1 MLLYIDYPHPYE
13 GPPVSKS
20 RDSLTLTQLRY
31 FTRVAELGSMTA
43 AADELFV
50 AQSGVS
56 TAMHQLEKS
65 LGTTLFI
72 RRRSKGVVLTEQGR
86 AFHAA
91 VIRVL
96 ESVDDAVSALSPGQ
110 LTGTLAA
117 GCFTTL
123 APYWL
128 PEVLERLQASSPGLT
143 CTVHEVTA
151 DQVVSLLQRREIEVA
166 LTYDFDYGRDIDFE
180 RITEAPIYA
189 AVAEDDPLAQRSSVS
204 LRELAQLP
212 LILLDM
218 DKSTNYFLSLF
229 RDAHLRPV
237 VHQKFESMEVVRSM
251 VARGHGYTILN
262 QRPAHD
268 FTNDG
273 FQLVRLPIAGVRSRL
288 QTGVVYRSGEP
299 LSLKSQAF
307 LEACRNALLQ
317 E

>member
-1 MLLYIDYPHPYE
+1 MP
-13 GPPVSKS
+13 KT

-31 FTRVAELGSMTA
+31 FRRVAELGSITA

-65 LGTTLFI
+65 LDATLFI

-86 AFHAA
+86 AFHSA
-91 VIRVL
+91 VVRVL
-96 ESVDDAVSALSPGQ
+96 ESVDDAVGTLSPGK

-128 PEVLERLQASSPGLT
+128 PEVLEQLHASSPDLT
-143 CTVHEVTA
+143 CELREVTA
-151 DQVVSLLQRREIEVA
+151 DKVISLLQRREIEVA

-189 AVAEDDPLAQRSSVS
+189 AVAADDPLAQRQSVS
-204 LRELAQLP
+204 LSELSRLP

-237 VHQKFESMEVVRSM
+237 IHQKFESMEVVRSM

-262 QRPAHD
+262 QRPSHD
-268 FTNDG
+268 LTNDG
-273 FQLVRLPIAGVRSRL
+273 RCLTRLPIAGVRSHL
-288 QTGVVYRSGEP
+288 QTGVAYRSGEP
-299 LSLKSQAF
+299 LSTKGQEFLK
-307 LEACRNALLQ
+307 ACRNALLQ